1 MCFVF
6 STEGLSESQGK
17 INVDRI
23 SFLQSNFPSSVTS
36 SISISASKC
45 KKCGNY
51 LFPIKDDKN
60 TNENEFDIVNS
71 ICTCPYCSPE
81 STFLTEK
88 TVQIGESRIA
98 RTTAYSFIF
107 DQAYPMQFI
116 KSQLEDLADS
126 IDENDK
132 VLIMGISDFLTVI
145 YRSQSGLVEFHS
157 FKDIETLQNI
167 KNTAAQGVFLNTKAE
182 IKASIIPSLQA
193 YYNMNKRFARSD
205 EASKVAANDGTT
217 CQIDFILPI
226 IASNILL
233 KGEVFSIACF
243 LRRDPCQ
250 ITSGFAESLS
260 LEITNGGYN
269 FIHFCTVRGF
279 KIVSAIAEL
288 TNGLVFSIKESDFS
302 TESDFKAMRK
312 IVKYSQ
318 QSRTKIISHAGSFD
332 ISEVTNGGKHRTEI
346 KTKSQVAT
354 PVASMT
360 FGVTTTPIMTVAKTS
375 YSTNHLSIRNPQ
387 GVSGFL
393 IPVKDSKFKFNP
405 YVIEITD
412 NTSGRYMTVH
422 NIAETVND
430 RQKDVAWEVE
440 RKSLLGKYLSQ
451 LWSGTKINIEEAK
464 EKIAEISTKHSVT
477 KQTCLQSIGK
487 VPDSD
492 VLRFYY
498 VFITNGIEE
507 CEHSNE
513 NNLPE
518 ISWF

>member
-6 STEGLSESQGK
+6 STEGFGEEQGK
-17 INVDRI
+17 VKVDRV
-23 SFLQSNFPSSVTS
+23 SFLQSNFPSSVS
-36 SISISASKC
+36 SSLSISATKC

-51 LFPIKDDKN
+51 LFPTKGGKN
-60 TNENEFDIVNS
+60 ENENEFNITES
-71 ICTCPYCSPE
+71 ICCCPYCSPE
-81 STFLTEK
+81 ATFLTQK
-88 TVQIGESRIA
+88 TIQIGESRVS

-107 DQAYPMQFI
+107 DMTYPIQFV
-116 KSQLEDLADS
+116 KSQLEDLSDS

-132 VLIMGISDFLTVI
+132 VLIIGISEFLTI
-145 YRSQSGLVEFHS
+145 IHRSQSGLVEFHS
-157 FKDIETLQNI
+157 FKDIETVQNI
-167 KNTAAQGVFLNTKAE
+167 KNTAARGAFLNTKAE
-182 IKASIIPSLQA
+182 IKSAIIPSLQA
-193 YYNMNKRFARSD
+193 YYNMNKRFSHGEESARVM
-205 EASKVAANDGTT
+205 SKDGTT
-217 CQIDFILPI
+217 LQVDFILPI

-288 TNGLVFSIKESDFS
+288 TNGLVFSIKESDFGA
-302 TESDFKAMRK
+302 ESNYKAMRK

-332 ISEVTNGGKHRTEI
+332 ISEVTNGGKQRTQI

-375 YSTNHLSIRNPQ
+375 YSTNQLSIRNAQ

-393 IPVKDSKFKFNP
+393 VPVKDSKFNFNP

-412 NTSGRYMTVH
+412 NTSGRYMTIH
-422 NIAETVND
+422 NIAETIND
-430 RQKDVAWEVE
+430 KQKDVTWEVE

-487 VPDSD
+487 VPDTD

-513 NNLPE
+513 NNMPE